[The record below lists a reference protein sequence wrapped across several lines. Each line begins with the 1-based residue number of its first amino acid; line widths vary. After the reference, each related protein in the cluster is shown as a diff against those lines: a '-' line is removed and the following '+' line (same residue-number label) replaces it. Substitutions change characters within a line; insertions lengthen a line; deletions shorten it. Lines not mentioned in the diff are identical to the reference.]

1 MKRKIVCKIKT
12 VLFAILFCV
21 SLSFLDASLRLLF
34 MQSDIWY
41 LSILFVSAFCLFHSA
56 PKMFKNALLAGFIEF
71 DEDKQ
76 DAE

>member
-1 MKRKIVCKIKT
+1 MKQKTACKIKT

-21 SLSFLDASLRLLF
+21 SLSFLDSSLSLLF
-34 MQSDIWY
+34 TQNDIWY
-41 LSILFVSAFCLFHSA
+41 LSMLFVSAFCLFNSA
-56 PKMFKNALLAGFIEF
+56 PKMFKNALLAGLIEL